1 MPFPGTHAVCLRNV
15 HVAVGVVVHL
25 LVDVAD
31 RLKADDGILVLAQRL
46 VNTAEIWRTKW
57 SVSDAAE
64 AKGHAWMS
72 IINNYKSNMWN
83 NTLIEIL
90 FKLQGIILQY
100 YLLV

>member
-1 MPFPGTHAVCLRNV
+1 MPFAGTHAVCLRNV

-57 SVSDAAE
+57 SVSDADE
-64 AKGHAWMS
+64 AKGHA
-72 IINNYKSNMWN
+72 
-83 NTLIEIL
+83 
-90 FKLQGIILQY
+90 
-100 YLLV
+100 